1 MTVGVLPKLG
11 LSTPAPNGIMERV
24 LGEVEENVFIA
35 LPGKGGASADSCP
48 QNGVFPRPPK
58 RGGEESPRVGG
69 AGRNPLLH
77 GPLIGWW

>member
-35 LPGKGGASADSCP
+35 LPGKGGPQQTRALGTVCSPAHPSGVERSLPGLEEQGVIRSCT
-48 QNGVFPRPPK
+48 
-58 RGGEESPRVGG
+58 
-69 AGRNPLLH
+69 AL
-77 GPLIGWW
+77 